1 MTNEN
6 PKIKLNKVTNRFL
19 PISESVKN
27 GLERESKIDDFKIIK
42 ILGSGSF
49 GKVLLSEHKITKVK
63 YAIKQIDKMNSNNIE
78 GKPYFQRE
86 IEIMYKLHHPNC
98 IKYTI
103 ISKMK
108 IIVIS

>member
-98 IKYTI
+98 IKLYNHFE
-103 ISKMK
+103 
-108 IIVIS
+108 VY